1 MAQRNEAQVGLIR
14 KRVVNGIGREL
25 ASFRSWLSGLEGQ
38 GERVEMLRG
47 ERGTEIL
54 AKAADT
60 VMTELGLGV
69 DLPPTEPMSRVR
81 RAAQGLLGPGKK
93 DRASEE

>member
-1 MAQRNEAQVGLIR
+1 MAQRNEAQVELIR

-25 ASFRSWLSGLEGQ
+25 ASFRSWLSGIDGQ
-38 GERVEMLRG
+38 ADRVELLRG
-47 ERGTEIL
+47 DRGTEIL

-81 RAAQGLLGPGKK
+81 RAAKGLLGPGRKE
-93 DRASEE
+93 AESEA